1 MSIDSASAPHLPR
14 IDASLSIVEKKPS
27 YAYLPAK
34 MVSGA
39 TLPDPNLTQL
49 NGEMA
54 PFNKFKNLGNPDMLV
69 VKKTPDGMLF
79 ISENSF
85 VVDFSGREIPRA
97 LLITKEGAQLMKEIP
112 NIIKMIDKGEL
123 VERKPKTTTSGA
135 KGAGYGHSGTTTI
148 VELSNGNSIAI
159 KRFNRYKSENRNDGV
174 RMNIGGLE
182 VAKFAF
188 ALKKTELANK
198 IRQPNI
204 FFASQDILVMEN
216 IEDLSPIEN
225 ISKTHPELD
234 NTIRA
239 MKRWL
244 YIIANRVWQDLGL
257 IGSIDSTYTENLY
270 IDRSP
275 LEIAKLKLVWIDP
288 II

>member
-1 MSIDSASAPHLPR
+1 
-14 IDASLSIVEKKPS
+14 
-27 YAYLPAK
+27 
-34 MVSGA
+34 
-39 TLPDPNLTQL
+39 
-49 NGEMA
+49 
-54 PFNKFKNLGNPDMLV
+54 
-69 VKKTPDGMLF
+69 
-79 ISENSF
+79 
-85 VVDFSGREIPRA
+85 
-97 LLITKEGAQLMKEIP
+97 
-112 NIIKMIDKGEL
+112 
-123 VERKPKTTTSGA
+123 
-135 KGAGYGHSGTTTI
+135 
-148 VELSNGNSIAI
+148 
-159 KRFNRYKSENRNDGV
+159 
-174 RMNIGGLE
+174 MNIGGLE

-244 YIIANRVWQDLGL
+244 YIIANRVWKDLGL